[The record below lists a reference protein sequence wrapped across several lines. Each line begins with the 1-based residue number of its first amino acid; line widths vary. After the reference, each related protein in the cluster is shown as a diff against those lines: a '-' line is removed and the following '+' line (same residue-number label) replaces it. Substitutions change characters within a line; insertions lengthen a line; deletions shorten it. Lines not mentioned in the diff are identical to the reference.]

1 MIDSGK
7 GSKIRKE
14 EKGVRKIDKNP
25 QSYGIRNMRKEVA
38 ISNKLKDHAYE

>member
-1 MIDSGK
+1 MIDNGK

-14 EKGVRKIDKNP
+14 EKGVRKINKNP
-25 QSYGIRNMRKEVA
+25 QSYGIRNMRKEVP